1 MIIAVPANTQ
11 YTDSQIAH
19 RFSRARYFLFYNSQ
33 TNTCCH
39 VENPPAVWGGGVYAA
54 DAMVEYKADVV
65 IAEQIGG
72 HVLERL
78 RSSGI
83 QVVHGKTG
91 VVLDLITE
99 YLGK

>member
-19 RFSRARYFLFYNSQ
+19 QFSRARYFLFYNSQ

-39 VENPPAVWGGGVYAA
+39 VENPPIEWAGGGAVA
-54 DAMVEYKADVV
+54 AMVENKAEVV
-65 IAEQIGG
+65 IADQIGG
-72 HVLERL
+72 YVLERL

-83 QVVHGKTG
+83 QVVHGATG
-91 VVLDLITE
+91 MVFDIITE
-99 YLGK
+99 YLSK